1 MLCVLHSLTGGIC
14 QTQTG
19 LTANG
24 VAADGKHYTIL
35 GIGVVSEVVRLTLT
49 MPAPIFTVTFLRVT
63 VR

>member
-1 MLCVLHSLTGGIC
+1 MADTNRAIPRTRFV
-14 QTQTG
+14 
-19 LTANG
+19 
-24 VAADGKHYTIL
+24 ADGKHYTIL